1 MQFIYLFEGIVLGF
15 LLATPVGPI
24 GILAVRHTLAYGRRH
39 GLVVGLGGAS
49 ADVVYATIAAF
60 GVRLISIYVA
70 DHQQLLRIA
79 GGVILLVVGLYTF
92 RSMPG
97 TSTKSGS
104 LLLHTKVYISTFLLA
119 ITNPSTLIGFATV
132 FTMLGVKRILPE
144 HSDIAALVVGIFL
157 GSFLWFF
164 VLTGLARRFK
174 EKLTNEGLVRVNRIA
189 GSLLILLGTLVF
201 LGGVGVF

>member
-1 MQFIYLFEGIVLGF
+1 MQFFYLFEGIVTGF

-49 ADVVYATIAAF
+49 ADVVYATIAAL
-60 GVRLISIYVA
+60 GVKLISLYVA
-70 DHQQLLRIA
+70 GHEQILRIG

-92 RSMPG
+92 RSVPG
-97 TSTKSGS
+97 ASTKSDS

-119 ITNPSTLIGFATV
+119 ISNPTTLVGFATV
-132 FTMLGVKRILPE
+132 FTMLGVKQILPE
-144 HSDIAALVVGIFL
+144 HSDVVALVGGIFV

-164 VLTGLARRFK
+164 VLTGLARRIK
-174 EKLTNEGLVRVNRIA
+174 ERLTNEGLVRVNRVA
-189 GSLLILLGTLVF
+189 GSLLILLGTLAL
-201 LGGVGVF
+201 LGGAGVF